1 MTIPLNRIQPHR
13 PMLRCGLSGGDILK
27 YSQTLPLGFVGKG
40 NSAMAGFSPSREKRK
55 RRVVVCELCY
65 NSHPVIIF
73 RPPSMIIRC
82 VWASLGFRPESVWN
96 PVHLIGPS
104 AGIIDRLISRFIVW
118 AHESVHRPGS

>member
-55 RRVVVCELCY
+55 RRVVVCELWTQLPSC
-65 NSHPVIIF
+65 NHFWTTLNDHP
-73 RPPSMIIRC
+73 
-82 VWASLGFRPESVWN
+82 
-96 PVHLIGPS
+96 
-104 AGIIDRLISRFIVW
+104 SRV
-118 AHESVHRPGS
+118 G